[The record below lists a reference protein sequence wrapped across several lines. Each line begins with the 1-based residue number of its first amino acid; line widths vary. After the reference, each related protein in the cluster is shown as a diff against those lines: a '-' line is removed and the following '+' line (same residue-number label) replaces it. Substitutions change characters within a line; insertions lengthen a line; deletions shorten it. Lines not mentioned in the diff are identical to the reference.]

1 MNIFIKIIFSISVI
15 GLASCTPKSKS
26 DDTETLTLLALAWPQ
41 PVNLEFE
48 ALANGQKLVTGS
60 NFTSADAR
68 TVQFR
73 DFRLYISEVK
83 LIRADGSTADV
94 SLSADNVW
102 QSNGVA
108 LVDLETTQTQETNT
122 KVSGGVA
129 PGTYT
134 GVQFSVGVPE
144 ALNHLDKNVQLAPL
158 NIGSMYWS
166 WTGGYKHANI
176 EFSVNAGTNFT
187 KLHLGSTGCTGAPNY
202 GNCTA
207 KYRASIQLT
216 GQYNP
221 VGQKIS
227 FDVDKLIQG
236 HTPGAANASCMP
248 VPMNGDDPAPCYPL
262 IQAFGLSN
270 GGAVDKSIT
279 QRVFSLK

>member
-1 MNIFIKIIFSISVI
+1 MNLFKTIIISISVI
-15 GLASCTPKSKS
+15 GLVSCTPKSKS
-26 DDTETLTLLALAWPQ
+26 EDTETLTALALAWPQ
-41 PVNLEFE
+41 PVTLEFE
-48 ALANGQKLVTGS
+48 ALANGQKLVTGT
-60 NFTSADAR
+60 NITADSR

-73 DFRLYISEVK
+73 DFRLYISDVK
-83 LIRADGSTADV
+83 LIRADGSAADV

-108 LVDLETTQTQETNT
+108 LVDLETTQTSETNT
-122 KVSGGVA
+122 KVTGGVA

-166 WTGGYKHANI
+166 WTGGYKHANL
-176 EFSVNAGTNFT
+176 EFSVNSGTNFT

-221 VGQKIS
+221 AGQKIS
-227 FDVDKLIQG
+227 FNVDQLIHG
-236 HTPGAANASCMP
+236 HNPGADASCMP
-248 VPMNGDDPAPCYPL
+248 VPMMGGTACESL

-270 GGAVDKSIT
+270 GGATDSSIT

>member
-1 MNIFIKIIFSISVI
+1 MNLFKTFFIFILVTGFIS
-15 GLASCTPKSKS
+15 CNPNSKS
-26 DDTETLTLLALAWPQ
+26 DDKDTLTLLALAWPQ
-41 PVNLEFE
+41 PVSLEFE

-60 NFTSADAR
+60 NITADSR

-83 LIRADGSTADV
+83 LIREDGSTADV

-108 LVDLETTQTQETNT
+108 LVDLETTQTSETNT
-122 KVSGGVA
+122 KVSGGVV

-134 GVQFSVGVPE
+134 GVQFTVGVPE

-158 NIGSMYWS
+158 NIGSMYWA
-166 WTGGYKHANI
+166 WTSGYKHANI
-176 EFSVNAGTNFT
+176 EVSVNSGTNFT
-187 KLHLGSTGCTGAPNY
+187 KLHLGSTGCSDAPNY

-207 KYRASIQLT
+207 KYRAQIQLT
-216 GQYNP
+216 GKYNP
-221 VGQKIS
+221 EGQKIS
-227 FDVDKLIQG
+227 FNVDKLIQG
-236 HTPGAANASCMP
+236 HNPGANASCMP
-248 VPMNGDDPAPCYPL
+248 VPMMGGPAPCDTL

-270 GGAVDKSIT
+270 GGAVDSSIT